1 VKEIGAS
8 LNSNIPESKFFK
20 KKGKKRRR
28 LTSKKIL
35 DLVFIFNSLRWKE
48 KEIQL

>member
-8 LNSNIPESKFFK
+8 LNSNTPTRKEK
-20 KKGKKRRR
+20 KKGTKRRRR

-35 DLVFIFNSLRWKE
+35 DLVFIFNSLRWKA
-48 KEIQL
+48 

>member
-8 LNSNIPESKFFK
+8 LNSNTPTRKEK
-20 KKGKKRRR
+20 KKRTKRRRRR

-35 DLVFIFNSLRWKE
+35 DLVFIFNSLRWKA
-48 KEIQL
+48 